1 MSHTV
6 EMLRAAHWATLGRTI
21 VTFPPGFADPQG
33 VVIAGHDHDAIVT
46 LATTGPTVA
55 WSRGVACALP
65 PWSTAG
71 AYTTALIVAGALARS
86 GRRSWGK
93 YGRVVTIAHTVAG
106 WEVRTLSR
114 GHYDAHKTGRVVAI
128 VAC

>member
-6 EMLRAAHWATLGRTI
+6 EMLRSAHWARLGRTV
-21 VTFPPGFADPQG
+21 VTFPPEFADPQG

-46 LATTGPTVA
+46 LATTGPTVT

-65 PWSTAG
+65 PWSTVS
-71 AYTTALIVAGALARS
+71 AYTTALIVAGSVVRS
-86 GRRSWGK
+86 GRRSWGQS
-93 YGRVVTIAHTVAG
+93 GRVAVITHITAG

-114 GHYDAHKTGRVVAI
+114 GQYDAGKAGRVVAI
-128 VAC
+128 VSC